1 MKKERQNAQ
10 VRCLGRAIMLSLVL
24 SGMTIGMV
32 SAATVTTPLTVTG
45 GTTTVDST
53 DITVN
58 TAGGNPGTSP
68 ITVSNGTLNITGQG
82 KVDSVY
88 KTDSSSTNIPQYLG
102 IQSAIT
108 QTGGII
114 NAGSLDV
121 EYKVDDGV
129 TNLTYA
135 PNGSKYGALYAV
147 DAENAVLKTDGNI
160 KINAT
165 YDSTL
170 GSYYRLSGLYYL
182 DTDITAQSVDVV
194 VNNNSINGAA
204 YGIGMNEGYY
214 IPEPSI
220 ARSSRGNIDISGSVN
235 IVVNGTDKAEDGA
248 ENIGICTSEGS
259 FSAGSINI
267 NNTNGS
273 FTGIDNYDTDFT
285 VKGATTIIAGN
296 GSKFLNPYSYSGN
309 TGIITGGMVGL
320 DGNGSRYNTMNL
332 EGPVTI
338 SGISLGTGIQVE
350 GASHFIAPSVD
361 ITVNMDGCTGIATG
375 REGGNWGDGNFY
387 CPPTIDITDKTTV
400 HATGDSAIGIEI
412 AAWGQLSAYNLD
424 VEATGTNAVGLSAGM
439 CGERLFSSYYDA
451 GDMPAVVTAINGT
464 VTANGNNAAALAV
477 SQGSTLN
484 ITNITASAP
493 DSNIA
498 VKAYGNGTLTA
509 DGSTLTGDVIEKA
522 VMPVET
528 TADCSFE
535 QESSLLTMNLNN
547 KTSLTGA
554 VNVTTDSQDI
564 CKINL
569 NVDKTSTWFVTGTS
583 DLEGTLN
590 NEGSVDFHTKSDEL
604 NKTVTVSDY
613 TGSGSLYMNTDL
625 ASQTDG
631 DKLVITNGTTAASG
645 TIQVYDKGL
654 VSGSNGKVTG
664 SKQLLLVQ
672 DTNGVTSWTGKSL
685 DTGGVWDINPT
696 IEKIGNDWYLV
707 MDGDSILTP
716 NTTAKTYFGFSDAA
730 YGLWRNALTDDTLR
744 MRLGDLRY
752 GAEDVAGVWAK
763 VKAGNL
769 DASGYD
775 ADYQMYQ
782 GGYDKKNGNT
792 AYGLAVDHMR
802 SKPDYEAGYGH
813 NSMTNVSLYATTY
826 HDSGAYSDIVL
837 TAGKY
842 RGNVHVNPNS
852 DYADYDAWAYSA
864 SYEVGKTY
872 RRDNGWFIEPQGQLI
887 YGHMQGTDSISKNG
901 SDMHRDSITS
911 FLGRAG
917 VVLGRK
923 VNDHSDY
930 YFKAN
935 IYREFAGDGDM
946 FLDVTDNYGT
956 RQHITH
962 SGDNKDTW
970 FELGLGGNLKLSDSA
985 YMYGD
990 VLKTFGANI
999 SKKWQVNVGLRWAIG
1014 SGAKKA
1020 APQPVVEPA
1029 VEPVQPAPVVQEK
1042 QEAYYDSVHF
1052 GFDEDQP
1059 LAGEAAKVSRFAA
1072 TAKAHPERT
1081 YAMVGNTDS
1090 VGTDAYNNDLSK
1102 RRVEHVKTLAEQQG
1116 VPAAQMQDSY
1126 LGKSHPVDTNET
1138 EQGRAN
1144 NRRVDIYEHQ

>member
-1 MKKERQNAQ
+1 
-10 VRCLGRAIMLSLVL
+10 
-24 SGMTIGMV
+24 
-32 SAATVTTPLTVTG
+32 
-45 GTTTVDST
+45 
-53 DITVN
+53 
-58 TAGGNPGTSP
+58 
-68 ITVSNGTLNITGQG
+68 
-82 KVDSVY
+82 
-88 KTDSSSTNIPQYLG
+88 
-102 IQSAIT
+102 
-108 QTGGII
+108 
-114 NAGSLDV
+114 
-121 EYKVDDGV
+121 
-129 TNLTYA
+129 
-135 PNGSKYGALYAV
+135 
-147 DAENAVLKTDGNI
+147 
-160 KINAT
+160 
-165 YDSTL
+165 
-170 GSYYRLSGLYYL
+170 
-182 DTDITAQSVDVV
+182 
-194 VNNNSINGAA
+194 
-204 YGIGMNEGYY
+204 
-214 IPEPSI
+214 
-220 ARSSRGNIDISGSVN
+220 
-235 IVVNGTDKAEDGA
+235 
-248 ENIGICTSEGS
+248 
-259 FSAGSINI
+259 
-267 NNTNGS
+267 
-273 FTGIDNYDTDFT
+273 
-285 VKGATTIIAGN
+285 
-296 GSKFLNPYSYSGN
+296 
-309 TGIITGGMVGL
+309 
-320 DGNGSRYNTMNL
+320 MNL
-332 EGPVTI
+332 EGPVVI
-338 SGISLGTGIQVE
+338 SGNTFGRGILARG
-350 GASHFIAPSVD
+350 GAKLTASSVD
-361 ITVNMDGCTGIATG
+361 ITVVDGYAGVEALGTNAGDDTYPPIVNITNATKV
-375 REGGNWGDGNFY
+375 N
-387 CPPTIDITDKTTV
+387 
-400 HATGDSAIGIEI
+400 ATGDDVAGLI
-412 AAWGQLSAYNLD
+412 AAGWGQLTAYNLD
-424 VEATGTNAVGLSAGM
+424 VVATGQNAVGLSSGM
-439 CGERLFSSYYDA
+439 NGEQVYMEME
-451 GDMPAVVTAINGT
+451 DMPSLLTAINGT
-464 VTANGNNAAALAV
+464 VTANGDNAAALNV

-498 VKAYGNGTLTA
+498 VKAYGNGTITA
-509 DGSTLTGDVIEKA
+509 DTSILNGDVIENRNSRWSSK
-522 VMPVET
+522 T
-528 TADCSFE
+528 
-535 QESSLLTMNLNN
+535 ESSLLTMNLNN

-1020 APQPVVEPA
+1020 APQPVVEPV

-1059 LAGEAAKVSRFAA
+1059 SAGEAAKVGRFAA

-1090 VGTDAYNNDLSK
+1090 VGTDAYNDDLSK